1 MPVSAA
7 SCASV
12 TGLRIGLVAGESSGD
27 LLGAALIARLRE
39 HVPDAEFVG
48 VGGPRM
54 RAAGCESL
62 ADAEQLAVMGLFEV
76 LGHLPR
82 LWRLRRRLVRYF
94 TDHPPDIFI
103 GIDAPDFNLGLEQQL
118 KRSGIATLHW
128 VSPSVWAWRRYRLRH
143 IQRSVDKMLT
153 LFPFETEFYR
163 EQGVPAEYVG
173 HPLADAIT
181 GDQSAPA
188 ARSQLGLDPD
198 CRYVA
203 LLPGSR
209 RSEVERL
216 LPVFLHSALRCTE
229 VLPELRWL
237 VPVAMPSLR
246 PVCETI
252 VQQAIFSGL
261 RIDLVEDQSRSVMAA
276 AEAVLLASGTATLE
290 CLLVG
295 RPMVVAYR
303 MNPLSYALVRR
314 MLKVPYVSLPNN
326 LLGRYQVPEYLQRE
340 ANPETLSRE
349 LLTLLQQP
357 ERAAQQ
363 VQPFAA
369 VQRDLR
375 RNAAARVADIVLET
389 INARHAN

>member
-1 MPVSAA
+1 V
-7 SCASV
+7 
-12 TGLRIGLVAGESSGD
+12 
-27 LLGAALIARLRE
+27 
-39 HVPDAEFVG
+39 
-48 VGGPRM
+48 
-54 RAAGCESL
+54 
-62 ADAEQLAVMGLFEV
+62 
-76 LGHLPR
+76 
-82 LWRLRRRLVRYF
+82 
-94 TDHPPDIFI
+94 
-103 GIDAPDFNLGLEQQL
+103 
-118 KRSGIATLHW
+118 
-128 VSPSVWAWRRYRLRH
+128 
-143 IQRSVDKMLT
+143 
-153 LFPFETEFYR
+153 
-163 EQGVPAEYVG
+163 
-173 HPLADAIT
+173 
-181 GDQSAPA
+181 
-188 ARSQLGLDPD
+188 
-198 CRYVA
+198 
-203 LLPGSR
+203 
-209 RSEVERL
+209 
-216 LPVFLHSALRCTE
+216 
-229 VLPELRWL
+229 RWL
-237 VPVAMPSLR
+237 VPVAMPALR

-252 VQQAIFSGL
+252 VQQAVFSGL
-261 RIDLVEDQSRSVMAA
+261 RIDLVEDPSRSVMAA

-357 ERAAQQ
+357 ELAAQQ